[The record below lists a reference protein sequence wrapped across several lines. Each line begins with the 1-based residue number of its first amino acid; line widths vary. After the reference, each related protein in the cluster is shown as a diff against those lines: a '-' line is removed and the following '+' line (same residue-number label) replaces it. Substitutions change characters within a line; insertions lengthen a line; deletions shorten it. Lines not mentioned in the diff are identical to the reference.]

1 MQPERWQRIDQL
13 FHSALEL
20 EPNRRAAFL
29 AQECADD
36 VSLRSEV
43 ESLIASHEQAHDFI
57 ETPAS
62 DLAAAI
68 LAKDQIGLVAGQAVG
83 SYKIVSVLGVGGMGE
98 VYLAKDT
105 RLGRQVALKLLPPQF
120 IINAD
125 RLRRFEQ
132 EARAVSALNHPNI
145 VTIHEIG
152 RDNSSQFIVTEY
164 IEGQTL
170 RRRMEETTISLR
182 LALEVS
188 IQVANA
194 LASSHA
200 AGIVHR
206 DIKPENIMLR
216 ADGYVKVLDFGLAKL
231 TEEPS
236 AASNAESSTR
246 AKVQTES
253 GLVMGTATYMS
264 PEQAR
269 GLSVDARTDI
279 FSLGVVLYEM
289 IAARAPFE
297 GATIS
302 DVVAAILKEEPAP
315 LGQYSPEVPVEL
327 EWMMK
332 KALAKDREE
341 RYQTINDL
349 QIDLKRLKQELELQK
364 KLDGL
369 GPVRRQNRSIAARS
383 TGESIDDST
392 GGIART
398 ASTAE
403 SFVSGKRGRWSIF
416 IGRGMLAVAV
426 AAVAIVSLVSFYA
439 GLKAVAPPAQP
450 TFRQLTFRRG
460 AITGARFSP
469 DGNTLIYSAAFDGK
483 PVELFTSHVE
493 SPESSSFRLPAN
505 IKSANIQS
513 ISSTGEMAILLNCEL
528 DGFGCHNGTLARLPL
543 VGGTPREI
551 MEHVYLADWGPSGQE
566 LAVVRVNEEEG
577 KYQLEYPIGT
587 VLYKAPGRIGCM
599 RVSPKGDLIAF
610 IDSPI
615 LSDPSGSVITVDRK
629 GQTRTLSSGWK
640 STGDL
645 AWSST
650 GEEVWFSAGKNGV
663 DALHAVTLDGRER
676 LVFQAP
682 GNVGLRDISRD
693 GRVLVG
699 RGIPRSRMIG
709 FTAGFAKE
717 QDLAWF
723 DWSTSADISS
733 DGKNLLFYDWGAA
746 TGGVPFAYLRKMD
759 GSNEPFRLGQGKAL
773 ALSPDG
779 KWALVVREG
788 SPPQLVLLPTGAGEP
803 RLLPRGDIDEFNYAS
818 WFPDGKRILFTGLVP
833 GHELRSYVQE
843 ISGEQA
849 QPITE
854 EGIIALLVSPDGKRL
869 VAWAPDK
876 DPDGRYYLSPID
888 GTKSTPIP
896 GLEMGEMPIQWSADG
911 RALYVRGGDFTAG
924 IYRIDL
930 STGRRELRKEIV
942 PDRVGFLG
950 LEVKPGGIQITP
962 DGKSYVY
969 TYWTALRDLFLA
981 EGLK

>member
-1 MQPERWQRIDQL
+1 MQPERWQQIDQL

-36 VSLRSEV
+36 ESLRIEV
-43 ESLIASHEQAHDFI
+43 ESLLASHEQAHDFI

-68 LAKDQIGLVAGQAVG
+68 LAKGQIGLVAGQAVG

-120 IINAD
+120 TINAD

-170 RRRMEETTISLR
+170 RQRMEETTISLR

-188 IQVANA
+188 IQVTSA
-194 LASSHA
+194 LESSHA

-231 TEEPS
+231 TEVPS
-236 AASNAESSTR
+236 AASDAEASTR

-315 LGQYSPEVPVEL
+315 LSQYSPEVPVEL

-341 RYQTINDL
+341 RYQTIKEL
-349 QIDLKRLKQELELQK
+349 QIDLKRLKQELELHA
-364 KLDGL
+364 KLEGL
-369 GPVRRQNRSIAARS
+369 SPSRRRNRSVATKS
-383 TGESIDDST
+383 TGEAIDIST
-392 GGIART
+392 AGIIR

-403 SFVSGKRGRWSIF
+403 SLVTSKRYGRNTAFGPRMIVF
-416 IGRGMLAVAV
+416 AI
-426 AAVAIVSLVSFYA
+426 AAIALFSLISFYV
-439 GLKAVAPPAQP
+439 GLKQVPPPSQP

-493 SPESSSFRLPAN
+493 SPESSSLKLQAN
-505 IKSANIQS
+505 TKSANIQS

-528 DGFGCHNGTLARLPL
+528 DAFGCHNGTLARVPL

-551 MEHVYLADWGPSGQE
+551 MEHVYEADWGPDGQE
-566 LAVVRVNEEEG
+566 LAVVHANDEG
-577 KYQLEYPIGT
+577 QYQLEYPIGT
-587 VLYKAPGRIGCM
+587 VLYKAPGRIGGI
-599 RVSPKGDLIAF
+599 RVSPKGDMVVF
-610 IDSPI
+610 IDNPN
-615 LSDPSGSVITVDRK
+615 LGGQSGSVMAVNRK
-629 GQTRTLSSGWK
+629 GQTSTLSSEWK
-640 STGDL
+640 TIGGL

-650 GEEVWFSAGKNGV
+650 GEELWFSAGKKGV
-663 DALHAVTLDGRER
+663 NALYAVTLSGRER

-682 GNVGLRDISRD
+682 GNVALRDISHG
-693 GRVLVG
+693 GRVLIQ
-699 RGIPRSRMIG
+699 RGIPRSRMIVSN
-709 FTAGFAKE
+709 AGSRKE
-717 QDLAWF
+717 RDLAWF
-723 DWSTSADISS
+723 DFSTSADISA
-733 DGKNLLFYDWGAA
+733 DGKDLLFYESGTAV
-746 TGGVPFAYLRKMD
+746 GSVPFVYLRKMD
-759 GSNEPFRLGQGKAL
+759 GSNEPVRLGQGKPF

-779 KWALVVREG
+779 KWALAVQES
-788 SPPQLVLLPTGAGEP
+788 SPPQLVLLPTGPGQP
-803 RLLPRGDIDEFNYAS
+803 RLLPRGDISEYAYAS
-818 WFPDGKRILFTGLVP
+818 WFPDGEQVLFTGLEP
-833 GHELRSYVQE
+833 GHGLRSYVQD
-843 ISGEQA
+843 ISGGRA

-876 DPDGRYYLSPID
+876 GPDGKYYLSPID

-896 GLEMGEMPIQWSADG
+896 GLEMGEVPIQWSVDG
-911 RALYVRGGDFTAG
+911 RALYVLGSGDFTTN

-930 STGRRELRKEIV
+930 SSRRRELRTDIV
-942 PDRVGFLG
+942 PDPVGFTF
-950 LEVKPGGIQITP
+950 LETPGGIRITP